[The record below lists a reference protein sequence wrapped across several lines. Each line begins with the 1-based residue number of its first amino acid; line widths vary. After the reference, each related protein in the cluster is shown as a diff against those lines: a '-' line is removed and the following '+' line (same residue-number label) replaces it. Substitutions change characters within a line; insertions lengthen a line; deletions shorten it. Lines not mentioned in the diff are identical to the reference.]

1 MYQCQLKF
9 HWSSFLKARLTKF
22 QHWFRKWLGA
32 DQATSQYLNQ
42 WWFDYWRIYASL
54 GLNKLI
60 LILVANSLYLTWPV
74 HNVSFICHP
83 YDWHWSH
90 ANFCLIAL
98 SVCSAISSHFL
109 NTQKSILNA
118 LHKAI
123 KSVVSVVWFQWKIQ
137 NNVSEYRRCSGL
149 NMFPPIAIAL

>member
-1 MYQCQLKF
+1 MPTIFVLTHWGRDQIAVIFLTTFSNAFFLTKMYQCQLKF

-32 DQATSQYLNQ
+32 DQATSHYLNQ
-42 WWFDYWRIYASL
+42 WWFDYRRIYASL
-54 GLNKLI
+54 GLNKII

-74 HNVSFICHP
+74 HSVTFICHP
-83 YDWHWSH
+83 HDWHLSH
-90 ANFCLIAL
+90 ANFWLIAL

-118 LHKAI
+118 W
-123 KSVVSVVWFQWKIQ
+123 S
-137 NNVSEYRRCSGL
+137 
-149 NMFPPIAIAL
+149 P

>member
-1 MYQCQLKF
+1 MHLTKMYQCQLKF

-42 WWFDYWRIYASL
+42 WWLDYWRIYASL

-98 SVCSAISSHFL
+98 SVCSAITSHFL

-123 KSVVSVVWFQWKIQ
+123 NQLSQLCGFNGKFKITFQNIDDAR
-137 NNVSEYRRCSGL
+137 V
-149 NMFPPIAIAL
+149 